1 MATHPSSG
9 PRGTLSQVVYYWI
22 MICTVHALYTV
33 PNYSLYHSHLA
44 TPVIWTSRHT
54 VPIVMLF
61 DMYRTLSQLQY
72 SLYVPQPLG
81 YTHTRHLVLSA
92 HCPKIYTIGYLHAL
106 YSVQVGGL
114 IFCIKM
120 QDVSCNSFVKYC
132 ENRFII
138 YFSYF
143 LLKSKKRRLLFWIQ
157 IFFNMIS
164 MHLNHFELFLLTG
177 IFWKLKLK
185 MCEFFCPKH
194 IFCKNLFGPYQLCH
208 AQLVK
213 FWKSQES

>member
-1 MATHPSSG
+1 MATHPSSGPTGTLSQTLVYIPHSHLATHPSSG

-106 YSVQVGGL
+106 YSVHCTGGWV
-114 IFCIKM
+114 
-120 QDVSCNSFVKYC
+120 D
-132 ENRFII
+132 
-138 YFSYF
+138 F
-143 LLKSKKRRLLFWIQ
+143 L
-157 IFFNMIS
+157 
-164 MHLNHFELFLLTG
+164 
-177 IFWKLKLK
+177 
-185 MCEFFCPKH
+185 
-194 IFCKNLFGPYQLCH
+194 Y
-208 AQLVK
+208 
-213 FWKSQES
+213 